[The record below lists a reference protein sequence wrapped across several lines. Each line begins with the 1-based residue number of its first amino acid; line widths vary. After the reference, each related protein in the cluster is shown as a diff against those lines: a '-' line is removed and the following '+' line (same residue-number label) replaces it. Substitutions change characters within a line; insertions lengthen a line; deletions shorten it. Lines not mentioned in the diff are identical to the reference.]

1 MNKYI
6 YFRDRLKQAATIHD
20 IPQAVKRQLY
30 AKAYCS
36 INAYLNIAKRK
47 QSWLKLPQN
56 VKSFRIFLF
65 VYSYSIKKL
74 HFFRISNILQALA
87 PFQFT
92 LMCGNNSLMRLI
104 DGSPAGDVPSPFCL
118 TVPLKWKNRVIKICV
133 FGVIILSFFYQ
144 FKLFQKIFIEI
155 S

>member
-56 VKSFRIFLF
+56 VKTFRFFFYLF
-65 VYSYSIKKL
+65 TATPFKKL

-87 PFQFT
+87 PLQFT

-118 TVPLKWKNRVIKICV
+118 TVPLKWKNRAMKFICLV
-133 FGVIILSFFYQ
+133 
-144 FKLFQKIFIEI
+144 
-155 S
+155 